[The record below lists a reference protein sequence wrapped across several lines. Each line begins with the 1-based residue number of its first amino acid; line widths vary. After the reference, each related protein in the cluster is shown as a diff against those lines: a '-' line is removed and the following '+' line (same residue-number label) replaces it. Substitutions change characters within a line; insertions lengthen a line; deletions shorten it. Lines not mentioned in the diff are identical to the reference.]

1 MTLTDCFLPP
11 EWAPQSAV
19 LLAWPESQGDFAPWL
34 PAVERNYCDIAREI
48 SRRQTLIIACHDA
61 AHRRHIESL
70 LQDSAEPGRVVF
82 ALLPFND
89 CWVRDT
95 APITV
100 ERQGQPLL
108 LDFQFNGWGGKHDCT
123 LDAAL
128 AQNLIQTGLFG
139 TAASRK
145 IPIVLEGGSIETDGR
160 GSLLTTKRCL
170 LNVNRNPAMTKDQ
183 IEAALQQYFGVRQ
196 ILWLDFGHV
205 EGDDTDSHIDTLARF
220 CSPEIIAYTA
230 CEDREDP
237 HYPEWEMMRE
247 QLAGFRNADGRPYQL
262 VGLPMPKTIRDEEGL
277 RLPAG
282 YANFLI
288 INGAVLVP
296 VYQDPADAIALER
309 LAGCFPGREMVP
321 IDCRPLIHQYGSLH
335 CATMQ
340 FPQNLPIE
348 TLPT

>member
-1 MTLTDCFLPP
+1 MIQYTDYFLPP

-19 LLAWPESQGDFAPWL
+19 LIAWPASGGDFAPWL
-34 PAVERNYCDIAREI
+34 TDVERNYCDVARAI
-48 SRRQTLIIACHDA
+48 SCRQTVIIACHDA
-61 AHRRHIESL
+61 AHQRHIESL
-70 LQDSAEPGRVVF
+70 LREQTDMARIVLVQIPY
-82 ALLPFND
+82 ND

-100 ERQGQPLL
+100 LKDSRALL

-123 LDAAL
+123 LDAQL
-128 AQNLIQTGLFG
+128 AHNLIQQGIFG
-139 TAASRK
+139 NTDALK
-145 IPIVLEGGSIETDGR
+145 IPMVLEGGSIEVDGQ
-160 GSLLTTKRCL
+160 GSLLTSKRCL
-170 LNVNRNPAMTKDQ
+170 LNVNRNPSMTRGQ
-183 IEAALQQYFGVRQ
+183 IESELMQRFGVQR

-205 EGDDTDSHIDTLARF
+205 AGDDTDSHIDTLARF

-230 CEDREDP
+230 CDDPEDP
-237 HYPEWEMMRE
+237 HYPELDLMRG
-247 QLAGFRNADGRPYQL
+247 QLADFATADGRPYQL
-262 VGLPMPKTIRDEEGL
+262 VPLPMPKAIYDAEGQ

-296 VYQDPADAIALER
+296 VYNDPADATALER
-309 LAGCFPGREMVP
+309 LAACFPERDIVP

-340 FPQNLPIE
+340 FPRALTIKASP
-348 TLPT
+348 